1 LRYCTFYK
9 SGKTSSIVVKIDFHL
24 TRHQFHSNIRHKSEE
39 PDMGKIISFINY
51 KGGVGKTTSTY
62 HIGCALA
69 LYHKKKVLLVDT
81 DPQTNL
87 TFLCAIPEQ
96 WEIFKRDHG
105 TISKLFE
112 SYLKDN
118 VAYFTA
124 EEIIW
129 KSPIKLAS
137 KEVVP
142 NLDLIPSD
150 IELLGIDI
158 DLAAKTKMKNET
170 GFYREQ
176 FHIFRRMIRKIKDEF
191 GINTPHDTRDA
202 CFYMQQRHVLKGIL
216 DKIKDNYDYILI
228 DCPPN
233 LYLVTQNSLFASDY
247 YMITTIPDH
256 LSTIGISILIKKI
269 NALDTTIAQHQAINT
284 TIRPVVAKGLLFTMV
299 RKAGPSV
306 ISTYN
311 EKMYL
316 LQKEYD
322 GLCFKNHVSLG
333 AGYNEAA
340 ARALPVFLL
349 KDGNSARVA
358 EEYKEI
364 TEEFLQKMNGD

>member
-1 LRYCTFYK
+1 
-9 SGKTSSIVVKIDFHL
+9 
-24 TRHQFHSNIRHKSEE
+24 
-39 PDMGKIISFINY
+39 MGKIISFINY

-69 LYHKKKVLLVDT
+69 LYHNKKVLLIDT
-81 DPQTNL
+81 DPQANL

-96 WEIFKRDHG
+96 WEVFKRVHG
-105 TISKLFE
+105 TIAKLFE
-112 SYLKDN
+112 FYLKDN
-118 VAYFTA
+118 LDHFTA
-124 EEIIW
+124 GEIIW
-129 KSPIKLAS
+129 KSPVRQAA
-137 KEVVP
+137 KEAVS

-170 GFYREQ
+170 GFYQEQ
-176 FHIFRRMIRKIKDEF
+176 FHIFRKMVRKIRYEF
-191 GINTPHDTRDA
+191 GMNTPRDIRDA
-202 CFYMQQRHVLKGIL
+202 YFYIQQRHVLKGII
-216 DKIKDNYDYILI
+216 DIIKEAYDYILI

-247 YMITTIPDH
+247 YLITTIPDH
-256 LSTIGISILIKKI
+256 LSTIGISILVNKI
-269 NALDTTIAQHQAINT
+269 NDLNNAMVQQQRAVNT
-284 TIRPVVAKGLLFTMV
+284 ARRSVVLKGLLFTMV

-306 ISTYN
+306 IGSYN
-311 EKMYL
+311 ERMYS
-316 LQKEYD
+316 LQQEYD
-322 GLCFKNHVSLG
+322 DLCFKNYISLG

-349 KDGNSARVA
+349 KDSNSVRVA
-358 EEYKEI
+358 EEYKEV